1 MKNKTKTLVVASGLS
16 LAAIYAYNKF
26 VEANSTRKNLLKTE
40 NGAFF
45 EWKHGNIFYT
55 KQGNGSPILL
65 IHDTDSRASGAEWSK
80 INKKLAKE
88 HTVYTIDLIGCGR
101 SDKPKIKYTNYLYVQ
116 LVTDFMKKVIKEK
129 TDVIA
134 THLST
139 SFVIMANNL
148 DDSLFGKIIL
158 INPVSLKDMEAIPGN
173 KTELMQKLI
182 NLPIIGTFLYNLH
195 MNPAKIDIIFR
206 LKYFSRVQLISSK
219 LEDIYYES
227 AHLDKSN
234 GKYLYSSL
242 IANYFNINMVHAV
255 KNIKKPVFI
264 IGSTDKAKNIDIMD
278 KYHIL
283 NNNITITHVSNS
295 KLYPQLEIPDKTL
308 SIIKADLSK

>member
-1 MKNKTKTLVVASGLS
+1 M
-16 LAAIYAYNKF
+16 
-26 VEANSTRKNLLKTE
+26 
-40 NGAFF
+40 
-45 EWKHGNIFYT
+45 
-55 KQGNGSPILL
+55 
-65 IHDTDSRASGAEWSK
+65 
-80 INKKLAKE
+80 
-88 HTVYTIDLIGCGR
+88 
-101 SDKPKIKYTNYLYVQ
+101 
-116 LVTDFMKKVIKEK
+116 TDFVKNVIKEK
-129 TDVIA
+129 TDVVA
-134 THLST
+134 THLSG

-173 KTELMQKLI
+173 KTELMQKII

-227 AHLDKSN
+227 AHLNKSN

-308 SIIKADLSK
+308 SIIKADLNK

>member
-1 MKNKTKTLVVASGLS
+1 MKKKTKALVLASGLS
-16 LAAIYAYNKF
+16 IAAMCAYNKF

-40 NGAFF
+40 NGTFF
-45 EWKHGNIFYT
+45 DWKHGKIFYT

-80 INKKLAKE
+80 INKKLAKN

-101 SDKPKIKYTNYLYVQ
+101 SDKPKVKYTNYLYVQ
-116 LVTDFMKKVIKEK
+116 LITDFVRKVIKEK

-148 DDSLFGKIIL
+148 DDGLFNRIIM
-158 INPVSLKDMEAIPGN
+158 INPVSLKDMAAVPDN
-173 KTELMQKLI
+173 KTELCQTII
-182 NLPIIGTFLYNLH
+182 NLPVIGTFLYNLH

-206 LKYFSRVQLISSK
+206 LKYFSRMQLISTK

-308 SIIKADLSK
+308 SIIEADLSK